1 MTYELEFNS
10 NALQEWHKL
19 DSTISSQFKKVL
31 TKRLLNPHNPS
42 SKLRGD
48 LKNAYK
54 IKLRSSGYRLVY
66 IVEEQKLIV
75 LVLAVGKKISL
86 LFIAKQ
92 QKDFK
97 RTET

>member
-10 NALQEWHKL
+10 NALQEWRKL

-42 SKLRGD
+42 SKLRGA

-75 LVLAVGKKISL
+75 LVLAIGKRNKSL
-86 LFIAKQ
+86 VYSEAAK
-92 QKDFK
+92 
-97 RTET
+97 RL

>member
-75 LVLAVGKKISL
+75 LVLAVGKRNKS
-86 LFIAKQ
+86 FVYSEAAK
-92 QKDFK
+92 
-97 RTET
+97 RL

>member
-31 TKRLLNPHNPS
+31 TKRLLNPHNLS

-75 LVLAVGKKISL
+75 LVLAIGKRNKSL
-86 LFIAKQ
+86 VYGEAAK
-92 QKDFK
+92 
-97 RTET
+97 RL

>member
-1 MTYELEFNS
+1 VTYELEFNS

-31 TKRLLNPHNPS
+31 TKRLLNPHNPH

-54 IKLRSSGYRLVY
+54 IKLRSFGYRLVY

-75 LVLAVGKKISL
+75 LVLAVGKRNKSL
-86 LFIAKQ
+86 VYSEAT
-92 QKDFK
+92 K
-97 RTET
+97 RL